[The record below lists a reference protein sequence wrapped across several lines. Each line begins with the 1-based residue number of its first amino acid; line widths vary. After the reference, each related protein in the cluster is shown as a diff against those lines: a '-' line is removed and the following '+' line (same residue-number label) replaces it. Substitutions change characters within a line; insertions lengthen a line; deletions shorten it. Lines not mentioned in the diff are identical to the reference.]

1 MNFLIIGLGSIG
13 KRHMKILKNL
23 GDHKVIAL
31 RTGKAKKTEQH
42 DNEIKADSE
51 IESYSQISDYEID
64 AALITNPTSLHTD
77 TAIEIAKQGIPI
89 FIEKPLGK
97 NTDRTDKLLKIV
109 NEKNIPVMMGYNL
122 IFHPCIREM
131 KKLIQEGKIGKVISA
146 KAQFGTY
153 MPGWH
158 KNEDYKKSYA
168 ANTSLG
174 GGAVLTSIHEQNYLT
189 YFFGGVTD
197 VKAMGTSGNA
207 IEIDA
212 EEGVEIL
219 LKHQTGVL
227 SNIHLNF
234 FQKPY
239 YRNCQ
244 IIGTEGTLYWD
255 FRIPE
260 VKILTD
266 EKTEVVKKGND
277 YIELLD
283 TSYTEQMKHFIEAV
297 KGNKSPE
304 QGLEQGI
311 ADLKVALKILKEI
324 GRN

>member
-1 MNFLIIGLGSIG
+1 
-13 KRHMKILKNL
+13 MKILKNL

-31 RTGKAKKTEQH
+31 RTGKGKKHTENE
-42 DNEIKADSE
+42 NEIKADSE
-51 IESYSQISDYEID
+51 IESYLQISDFEID
-64 AALITNPTSLHTD
+64 AALVTNPTSMHTD
-77 TAIEIAKQGIPI
+77 TAIEIAKLGIPI

-109 NEKNIPVMMGYNL
+109 KEKNIPVMMGYNL

-131 KKLIQEGKIGKVISA
+131 KKLIQDGKVGKVISA

-168 ANTSLG
+168 ANTSMG

-189 YFFGGVTD
+189 FFFGGVTD
-197 VKAMGTSGNA
+197 VKAMETSGNA
-207 IEIDA
+207 TEIDA

-244 IIGTEGTLYWD
+244 IIGTEGTLIWD

-260 VKILTD
+260 VRIMTD
-266 EKTEVVKKGND
+266 EKTEIIKKGND
-277 YIELLD
+277 YMELLD
-283 TSYTEQMKHFIEAV
+283 VSYTDQLKHFIEVV
-297 KGNKSPE
+297 KRKQKPE
-304 QGLEQGI
+304 QSLEEGI